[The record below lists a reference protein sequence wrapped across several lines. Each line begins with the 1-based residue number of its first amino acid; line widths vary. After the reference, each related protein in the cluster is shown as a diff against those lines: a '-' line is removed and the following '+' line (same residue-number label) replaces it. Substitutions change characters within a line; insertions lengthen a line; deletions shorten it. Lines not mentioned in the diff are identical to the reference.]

1 MEKLKSL
8 IRLEESLSKLPSVGK
23 RSAERMAFAMLEMEE
38 DDLKEFCQ
46 SNYGVI
52 LSKKAYN
59 PYFQFLYIRLS
70 SYLLNFLSITQ

>member
-38 DDLKEFCQ
+38 DDLKEF
-46 SNYGVI
+46 SEAIIDLKNKI
-52 LSKKAYN
+52 H
-59 PYFQFLYIRLS
+59 
-70 SYLLNFLSITQ
+70 